1 MPKSDEWRAEEAAGV
16 AVVVPIRS
24 FAGGKSRL
32 ATLGPEQ
39 RSAIGRL
46 AAHAVLE
53 ASIDYHAHVV
63 TGDGQV
69 ASWAR
74 GLGASVLVRREGSL
88 NADLESALSELEAK
102 GYRRVVIA
110 LGDLPLL
117 KAADICAAAA
127 SRGFY
132 LIPDRHRTG
141 TNLLSCDL
149 PCAIR
154 LAFGKESFPAHLA
167 AIAEAG
173 AECLI
178 DELSLARYD
187 IDVSQ
192 DLDVLATL
200 ASRESLTPREVNRLV
215 SILSLAVRSTA

>member
-1 MPKSDEWRAEEAAGV
+1 MRAKGTAGV

-24 FAGGKSRL
+24 FTGGKSRL
-32 ATLGPEQ
+32 AALGPGG

-53 ASIDYHAHVV
+53 ASLGYEAHVV
-63 TGDGQV
+63 TGDGEV

-74 GLGASVLVRREGSL
+74 GLGASVLMRREGSL
-88 NADLESALSELEAK
+88 NADLESALSELEAE

-117 KAADICAAAA
+117 KPADIGAAAA
-127 SRGFY
+127 SHGFF

-141 TNLLSCDL
+141 TNLLACGL
-149 PCAIR
+149 PCGIN

-173 AECLI
+173 AECFI

-192 DLDVLATL
+192 DLDVLAAL
-200 ASRESLTPREVNRLV
+200 ASRESLTAREVNRLN
-215 SILSLAVRSTA
+215 SILSLAGRSTA